1 MTLRIQAGALGL
13 AVAAVLCPAI
23 AAADCSG
30 GSGCSLTIDVP
41 IRPAHIIEAAT
52 MSIAS
57 ASAAMPL
64 VNVGHTLT
72 RGEYPLIINAEYYG
86 LPAVSGGWVYM
97 RVGQDAYRV
106 DWQSHKVLERVTDQ
120 AAANF

>member
-30 GSGCSLTIDVP
+30 GSGCALNIDVP
-41 IRPAHIIEAAT
+41 ARPAHIVEAAI
-52 MSIAS
+52 MSMAS
-57 ASAAMPL
+57 ASAVMPL
-64 VNVGHTLT
+64 VDVGETLT
-72 RGEYPLIINAEYYG
+72 RGEYPIIINAEYYG

-97 RVGQDAYRV
+97 RVGKDAYRV